1 MTASVA
7 HLKFL
12 VEDRSMELFLRSLLP
27 QLHAAIA
34 EVTSP

>member
-7 HLKFL
+7 HLEFL

-27 QLHAAIA
+27 QLHAVIA